1 MTHLIAGNQ
10 ITLLRNGTQ
19 YFPALEDAINGA
31 RYEVHLQTYI
41 YTPDEIGLRIGEALK
56 RAAARG
62 VLVYLL
68 LDGFGSKDLPKAYV
82 RELEAAGVE
91 VLFFRPKISPWTLR
105 RNRLRRMHRKLAV
118 IDGHSAFV
126 GGINIIDDFDTPG
139 HKPPRM
145 DYAVQVQGP
154 LLTPMRA
161 NAWGLWRRLCW
172 AYLRKIRLSG
182 LHSRL
187 HIGEPAG
194 SMRAAFVVRD
204 NLWHRFDI
212 EQAYLDAIAKAKT
225 EIVIA
230 NAYFLP
236 GLRFRRA
243 LRAAANRGVRVIV
256 LLQERVEYRLLD
268 FASHALYSTLLR
280 QGIEIYEYHKSFM
293 HCKVSVIDRH
303 WATVGSSNIDP
314 FSLLLA
320 REANI
325 VVADTGFATELRE
338 DLEQSMEQGA
348 RRVTV
353 DEWQHNHVV
362 KRFVSWLVY
371 GLVRLMMGV
380 AGYSDRH

>member
-1 MTHLIAGNQ
+1 MTHLIADNQ
-10 ITLLRNGTQ
+10 ITLLRNGAQ
-19 YFPALEDAINGA
+19 YFPALELAIDGA
-31 RYEVHLQTYI
+31 CYEVHLQTYI

-68 LDGFGSKDLPKAYV
+68 LDGFGCKDLPKTYV

-126 GGINIIDDFDTPG
+126 GGINIIDDFNTPG

-154 LLTPMRA
+154 LLTTMRT

-182 LHSRL
+182 LHGKP
-187 HIGEPAG
+187 HIGPTG

-243 LRAAANRGVRVIV
+243 LRAAASRGVRVIV
-256 LLQERVEYRLLD
+256 LLQGRVEYRLLD

-280 QGIEIYEYHKSFM
+280 QGIEIYEYHQSFM
-293 HCKVSVIDRH
+293 HCKVAVIDQH

-325 VVADTGFATELRE
+325 VVDDTSFATDLRADILRFIE
-338 DLEQSMEQGA
+338 AGA
-348 RRVTV
+348 RLVTAE
-353 DEWQHNHVV
+353 EWEHGHLF
-362 KRFVSWLVY
+362 KRFVSWLAF
-371 GLVRLMMGV
+371 GLVRMMMGL
-380 AGYSDRH
+380 AGYSDKH